1 MTINNPEPSD
11 GSIFF
16 FGDPQSVAQPDNIQ
30 ATPKNNRAR
39 RSGSD
44 QNVDKPKPPRQRKR
58 PDGTRAP
65 NGTSTIYLG
74 ADGKWHGRV
83 TMGVRD
89 DGKPD
94 RRHVK
99 RKTEAEV
106 IKAVRELEKK
116 RDAGTAAKAGRPW
129 TVEKWLMHWVE
140 NIAAPTVRYKTITTY
155 RTAVYKH
162 LIPGL
167 GAHRLDRIEPEH
179 FEKLYAKLGKTG
191 DLKAVS
197 IHQVHRVARTAFNE
211 AVRRRRIG
219 SNPVLLAKPPRV
231 EDEEELEAYS
241 AEEIQRIVT
250 AALKRRNGVRWVLAL
265 AMGTRQGET
274 LGFKWARLDQ
284 ATRTLKVRRGLQ
296 FQKWQHGCDD
306 PHACGARLHK
316 TKPCKEGCK
325 LKRHAKQCPPPCAP
339 DCVKHASSCPKRHS
353 GGLVEVDVKSRA
365 GRRPLVLPA
374 PLFDLLMLHKAAQDK
389 EREYALDQWQEGDWM
404 FCQPNGRP
412 IGASADW
419 AEWKSILAEAGVRNE
434 KLHLA
439 RHTAATVLAL
449 LEVAPRVAMDFMGWS
464 DPAMM
469 LRYQHV
475 TEEMRR
481 NVADTIGGFDG
492 FLWKPPEQSNDAADE
507 GTAEPDDTAE

>member
-1 MTINNPEPSD
+1 MTINNPESSD

-16 FGDPQSVAQPDNIQ
+16 FGVPQNPVEPEDAQAAPESSTVRRNSTKQNGDM
-30 ATPKNNRAR
+30 PKPAR
-39 RSGSD
+39 R
-44 QNVDKPKPPRQRKR
+44 RKR
-58 PDGTRAP
+58 PEGTRAP
-65 NGTSTIYLG
+65 NGASSIYLG
-74 ADGKWHGRV
+74 SDGNWHGRV
-83 TMGVRD
+83 TMGVLD
-89 DGKPD
+89 NGKPD

-116 RDAGTAAKAGRPW
+116 RDAGTAAKPGRPW
-129 TVEKWLMHWVE
+129 TVEKWLTHWVE

-219 SNPVLLAKPPRV
+219 SNPVVLAKPPRV

-274 LGFKWARLDQ
+274 LGFKWARLDL

-306 PHACGARLHK
+306 PHACGAGSTRWS
-316 TKPCKEGCK
+316 PA
-325 LKRHAKQCPPPCAP
+325 RR
-339 DCVKHASSCPKRHS
+339 DASSS
-353 GGLVEVDVKSRA
+353 A
-365 GRRPLVLPA
+365 TRR
-374 PLFDLLMLHKAAQDK
+374 
-389 EREYALDQWQEGDWM
+389 
-404 FCQPNGRP
+404 
-412 IGASADW
+412 SARRR
-419 AEWKSILAEAGVRNE
+419 VHR
-434 KLHLA
+434 
-439 RHTAATVLAL
+439 TV
-449 LEVAPRVAMDFMGWS
+449 
-464 DPAMM
+464 
-469 LRYQHV
+469 
-475 TEEMRR
+475 
-481 NVADTIGGFDG
+481 
-492 FLWKPPEQSNDAADE
+492 
-507 GTAEPDDTAE
+507 